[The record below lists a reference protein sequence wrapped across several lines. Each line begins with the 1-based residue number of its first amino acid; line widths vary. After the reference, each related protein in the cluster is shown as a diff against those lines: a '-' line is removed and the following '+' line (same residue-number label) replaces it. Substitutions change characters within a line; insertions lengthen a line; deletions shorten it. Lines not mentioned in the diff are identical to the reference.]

1 MSKIKNLFFIIIIYF
16 SPQIVSSYENS
27 IVYKVN
33 NEIITKYD
41 IKKEIGYLTSLNPSL
56 RNLKEEKVL
65 SLAVQSII
73 NEKIKKVELE
83 KNYSLGENPEDPV
96 MKKILSNLYKN
107 LGINN
112 EEMFKEYLKKF
123 GIDIDFVKQKLEI
136 ESLWNSLIYSKYKN
150 QISVDEN
157 QIKKDLD
164 DELKL
169 KKPKK
174 EIFLS
179 EILIRMTQA
188 DQQTILVK
196 EVKESIKK
204 IGFNNTANVYSISKS
219 ANKGGKIGWVNES
232 SLSPI
237 ILKEIKN
244 LKKDEITK
252 PIKLASG
259 FLIIKVEDVRM
270 VKNKIDK
277 NTDLN
282 NRIINEK
289 NKQLDLLS
297 TAYFNRIKKNIKIDE
312 L

>member
-16 SPQIVSSYENS
+16 SPQTVSSYENS

-56 RNLKEEKVL
+56 KNLKEEKVL
-65 SLAVQSII
+65 SLAVQSIV

-96 MKKILSNLYKN
+96 LKKILSNLYKN

-123 GIDIDFVKQKLEI
+123 GIDVDFVKQKLEI

-164 DELKL
+164 DEFKL

-219 ANKGGKIGWVNES
+219 ANKGGKIGWINES

-270 VKNKIDK
+270 IKNKIDK
-277 NTDLN
+277 NTDLK